1 MITSLRIAAAL
12 LLLAMQAAACKNGS
26 NEKALADKAYQQQPA
41 AVAKEEKQEDQKQ
54 PVVQSATP
62 PAPGTWDKKIIKNGN
77 LNLEVRN
84 YQTFNTAIH
93 SIAKQFGGYIA
104 REEQTQSGNRIENR
118 VVLKIPVEK
127 FEDAMSALSPSGE
140 KIIDRNI
147 NAEDVTGEMVDVQA
161 RIEAKKQARLKYLD
175 LLKQAKNMEEVL
187 QVQQELNQI
196 QEETETAAGRMKY
209 LNYAAAYSTI
219 HLTFFQVLNTTPG
232 DSEAPSFWQRT
243 VTAFRNG
250 SSWLSDLFLFLI
262 AAWPAWC
269 IAIAGWWI
277 YRKWKMQVVK
287 NRQ

>member
-1 MITSLRIAAAL
+1 MITLLRIAAAL
-12 LLLAMQAAACKNGS
+12 LLLVVQAVACKHSS
-26 NEKALADKAYQQQPA
+26 NEKALADTAYQQQPA
-41 AVAKEEKQEDQKQ
+41 TIAKEEKQEDQKQ
-54 PVVQSATP
+54 PAQSAVP
-62 PAPGTWDKKIIKNGN
+62 PAPRTWDKNIIKNGN
-77 LNLEVRN
+77 LNIEVRN
-84 YQTFNTAIH
+84 YQTFNATIH
-93 SIAKQFGGYIA
+93 SIAKQFGGYLA

-127 FEDAMSALSPSGE
+127 FEDAMTALSPSGE

-147 NAEDVTGEMVDVQA
+147 NAEDVTSEVVDVQA

-175 LLKQAKNMEEVL
+175 LLKQAKSMEEVL

-209 LNYAAAYSTI
+209 LNHAAAYSTI
-219 HLTFFQVLNTTPG
+219 HLAFFQVLNTTPG
-232 DSEAPSFWQRT
+232 DSEAPSFWQKT

-269 IAIAGWWI
+269 IVIAGWWI
-277 YRKWKMQVVK
+277 YRKWKMPVVK